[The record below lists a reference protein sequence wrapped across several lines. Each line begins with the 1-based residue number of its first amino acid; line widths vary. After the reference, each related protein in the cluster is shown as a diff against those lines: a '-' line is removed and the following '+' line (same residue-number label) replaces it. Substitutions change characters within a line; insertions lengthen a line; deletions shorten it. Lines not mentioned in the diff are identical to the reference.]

1 MYKPA
6 VAGPAVLGVQFGAA
20 NGVAGDTVAAVAQA
34 TLPATGIAFG
44 LYLVAALVLIIAGFV
59 LRRVGTSNA

>member
-6 VAGPAVLGVQFGAA
+6 VAGPAVLGVQFTAAQGA
-20 NGVAGDTVAAVAQA
+20 AGDTAAAVAQA

-44 LYLVAALVLIIAGFV
+44 VYLVAALILIIAGFV
-59 LRRVGTSNA
+59 LRRVGTSA